1 MLLKESTLRISA
13 QQALGMVAIY
23 MLRVQPVLLDVALGK
38 RFIQELLKE
47 DLIDCL
53 MQRYVRSK
61 DGEVDIPLLILTQNS
76 TANGSSSYPTLL
88 YGYGGQSLQAIQ
100 RSGINAVLPVC
111 QSRQLAQPT
120 SHRTCVARKQ
130 AVHVPYLSIP
140 LSQAWTSKMAWPC
153 ICLPLHW
160 SADNCCAIPHRAEPC
175 GRNAIWKRCSNVCV
189 RIQWNLCK
197 VPAKVSL

>member
-1 MLLKESTLRISA
+1 MLLKDSTLRIYA
-13 QQALGMVAIY
+13 QQALGKVAIY

-38 RFIQELLKE
+38 RFIQQLLKE

-100 RSGINAVLPVC
+100 RIWNQWTFTSLPE
-111 QSRQLAQPT
+111 QTA
-120 SHRTCVARKQ
+120 
-130 AVHVPYLSIP
+130 
-140 LSQAWTSKMAWPC
+140 
-153 ICLPLHW
+153 
-160 SADNCCAIPHRAEPC
+160 CA
-175 GRNAIWKRCSNVCV
+175 
-189 RIQWNLCK
+189 
-197 VPAKVSL
+197 AKFTQDLYCA